1 MIRNAV
7 ASLFIALLAFP
18 TLALAEE
25 STVRWQSEGALFLAG
40 ADVVI
45 TEDVESDLRASGDS
59 IVIADDATVEGDA
72 WLAGRRVVVDGVVD
86 GDLDI
91 RGQSVLLNG
100 PVDGDVS
107 VWAVDLVLGPD
118 TEIDGNLTY
127 YTSSPAEMA
136 EDARVD
142 GQTESH
148 FFSNDTD
155 QVSEIPEDW
164 RGRWEERGADNV
176 ALELTLPGAL
186 VLAIFAGILV
196 FVAPR
201 WSDKLQVAASDSPA
215 LAIFYGL
222 VWMLGLPVVAVFAA
236 FTIIGIPFAFLLIVL
251 YGVVFCAGMVTAA
264 IIIGG
269 FLVDLAGLE
278 FGDGSGRRLALV
290 VIGSLVLWAGA
301 GVPVLGGFFW
311 FVSIALGIGGIL
323 IAGRVRYEAL

>member
-1 MIRNAV
+1 MIRNAL

-45 TEDVESDLRASGDS
+45 SENVESDLRASGDS
-59 IVIADDATVEGDA
+59 IVIADDVTVDGDA
-72 WLAGRRVVVDGVVD
+72 WLAGRRIVVDGAVE

-118 TEIDGNLTY
+118 TEVDGNLSY
-127 YTSSPAEMA
+127 YASSSAEIA
-136 EDARVD
+136 EDARVE
-142 GQTESH
+142 GEIESH
-148 FFSNDTD
+148 FFSDD
-155 QVSEIPEDW
+155 AGAAPEMPEDW
-164 RGRWEERGADNV
+164 RGRWEDQGSDGV
-176 ALELTLPGAL
+176 SLELTLPGAL
-186 VLAIFAGILV
+186 VLAIFAGLLV

-201 WSDKLQVAASDSPA
+201 WTDKLQVAATDSPA

-236 FTIIGIPFAFLLIVL
+236 FTIIGLPFAFLLIVL

-290 VIGSLVLWAGA
+290 VVGSLVLWAGA

>member
-1 MIRNAV
+1 MLRNAI
-7 ASLFIALLAFP
+7 ASLFFVLVMSP
-18 TLALAEE
+18 NLALAEE
-25 STVRWQSEGALFLAG
+25 SAVRWQSDGALFLAG
-40 ADVVI
+40 ADVVVS
-45 TEDVESDLRASGDS
+45 EDVDGDLRASGDS
-59 IVIADDATVEGDA
+59 IVIADDATVDGDA
-72 WLAGRRVVVDGVVD
+72 WLAGRRIVVDGVVD

-100 PVDGDVS
+100 PIDGDVS

-118 TEIDGNLTY
+118 TEIDGDLSY
-127 YTSSPAEMA
+127 YTSSPAEIA
-136 EDARVD
+136 EDARISGEV
-142 GQTESH
+142 ESH
-148 FFSNDTD
+148 FFSADEAGT
-155 QVSEIPEDW
+155 PEVPDDW
-164 RGRWEERGADNV
+164 REHWDERRGNGPS
-176 ALELTLPGAL
+176 LELTLPGAL
-186 VLAIFAGILV
+186 VLAIFAGVLV

-201 WSDKLQVAASDSPA
+201 WSDRLQLAAIDSPA

-236 FTIIGIPFAFLLIVL
+236 FTIIGLPFAFLLIVL

-290 VIGSLVLWAGA
+290 LVGSFVLWAGA

>member
-18 TLALAEE
+18 TFALAEE

-45 TEDVESDLRASGDS
+45 SEDVESDLRASGDS

-127 YTSSPAEMA
+127 YTSSPAEIA

-148 FFSNDTD
+148 FFSDDTG

-176 ALELTLPGAL
+176 SLELTLPGAL

-201 WSDKLQVAASDSPA
+201 WSDKLQVAASGSPA

>member
-7 ASLFIALLAFP
+7 ASLLFVLIVSP
-18 TLALAEE
+18 TLAIAEE
-25 STVRWQSEGALFLAG
+25 SAVRWQSEGALFLAG
-40 ADVVI
+40 ADVIVS
-45 TEDVESDLRASGDS
+45 EDVESDLRASGDS
-59 IVIADDATVEGDA
+59 IVIADDVTVDGDA
-72 WLAGRRVVVDGVVD
+72 WLAGRRIVVDGTVD

-91 RGQSVLLNG
+91 RSQSVLLNG
-100 PVDGDVS
+100 PIDGDVS

-118 TEIDGNLTY
+118 AEIDGNLSY
-127 YTSSPAEMA
+127 YTSAPAEIA
-136 EDARVD
+136 EDARVA
-142 GQTESH
+142 GETESH
-148 FFSNDTD
+148 FFSDD
-155 QVSEIPEDW
+155 AGQVSEMPDDW
-164 RGRWEERGADNV
+164 RGQWEDQGPDDV
-176 ALELTLPGAL
+176 SLELTLPGAL

-196 FVAPR
+196 FLAPR
-201 WSDKLQVAASDSPA
+201 WSEKLQVAASDSPA

-222 VWMLGLPVVAVFAA
+222 VWMLGLPIVAVFAA
-236 FTIIGIPFAFLLIVL
+236 FTIIGLPFAFLLIVL
-251 YGVVFCAGMVTAA
+251 YGVVFGAGMVTAA

-290 VIGSLVLWAGA
+290 VVGSLVLWAGA

>member
-7 ASLFIALLAFP
+7 ASLFVALLAFP
-18 TLALAEE
+18 TLAFAEE

-40 ADVVI
+40 ADVVVS
-45 TEDVESDLRASGDS
+45 EDVEGDLRASGDS
-59 IVIADDATVEGDA
+59 IVIADDATVDGDA
-72 WLAGRRVVVDGVVD
+72 WLAGRRIVVDGVID

-100 PVDGDVS
+100 PIDGDVS

-118 TEIDGNLTY
+118 TVIDGNLSY
-127 YTSSPAEMA
+127 YTSSSAEIA
-136 EDARVD
+136 KDARVE
-142 GQTESH
+142 GETESH
-148 FFSNDTD
+148 FFSDAT
-155 QVSEIPEDW
+155 EAPEMPDDW
-164 RGRWEERGADNV
+164 RGRWEGEGADNV

-222 VWMLGLPVVAVFAA
+222 IWMLGLPIVAVFAA

-290 VIGSLVLWAGA
+290 VVGSFVLWAGA

>member
-1 MIRNAV
+1 MIRNAF
-7 ASLFIALLAFP
+7 ASLLLVFVLSP
-18 TLALAEE
+18 TLASAAE
-25 STVRWQSEGALFLAG
+25 SAVRWQSDGALFLAG

-45 TEDVESDLRASGDS
+45 SEDVESDLRASGDS
-59 IVIADDATVEGDA
+59 IVIADDTTVEGDA
-72 WLAGRRVVVDGVVD
+72 WLAGRRIVVDGVVD

-100 PVDGDVS
+100 PVSGDVS

-118 TEIDGNLTY
+118 ADLDGDLSY
-127 YTSSPAEMA
+127 YTRAPAEIA
-136 EDARVD
+136 EDAGVD
-142 GQTESH
+142 GYIGSH
-148 FFSNDTD
+148 FFSDEDTD
-155 QVSEIPEDW
+155 APDVPEDW
-164 RGRWEERGADNV
+164 QGNWEERGSDDV
-176 ALELTLPGAL
+176 SLELTLPGAL
-186 VLAIFAGILV
+186 ILAIFAGILV

-201 WSDKLQVAASDSPA
+201 WSDRLQVAATDSPA

-222 VWMLGLPVVAVFAA
+222 VWMLGLPIVAVFAA
-236 FTIIGIPFAFLLIVL
+236 FTIIGLPFAFLLIVL

-278 FGDGSGRRLALV
+278 FGDGAGKRLALV
-290 VIGSLVLWAGA
+290 IVGSFVLWAGA

>member
-1 MIRNAV
+1 MIRNAFV
-7 ASLFIALLAFP
+7 SLLLAFVLVP
-18 TLALAEE
+18 TLAVAEE
-25 STVRWQSEGALFLAG
+25 SVVRWQSDGALFLAG
-40 ADVVI
+40 ADVVVS
-45 TEDVESDLRASGDS
+45 EDVDGDLRASGDS
-59 IVIADDATVEGDA
+59 IVIADDATIDGDA

-100 PVDGDVS
+100 PIDGNVS

-118 TEIDGNLTY
+118 TVIDGNLSY
-127 YTSSPAEMA
+127 YTSAPAEIA
-136 EDARVD
+136 EDARID
-142 GQTESH
+142 GETESH
-148 FFSNDTD
+148 FFSDEGAGSRD
-155 QVSEIPEDW
+155 VPEDW
-164 RGRWEERGADNV
+164 RGSWEERRSDDV
-176 ALELTLPGAL
+176 SLELTLPGAL
-186 VLAIFAGILV
+186 VLAIFAGVLV

-201 WSDKLQVAASDSPA
+201 WSDKLQVAATDSPA

-222 VWMLGLPVVAVFAA
+222 VWMLGLPIVAVFAA
-236 FTIIGIPFAFLLIVL
+236 FTIIGLPFAFLLIVL

-290 VIGSLVLWAGA
+290 IVGSFVLWAGA